1 MNYAQKSFVFNKSSI
16 TISPKQGYQSPK
28 NNSMLRQLCN
38 DTCITVLMEYNGVT
52 QKWVTTPFW
61 SDSSVF
67 HENSAA
73 SIMAELSQHWCWR
86 LVQTGL
92 KTYLEV
98 AVSGV
103 GDLGRVTL
111 HAAGVVRD
119 KRQWVTDGLHLAVV
133 RYEHQ
138 VTSSLLNR
146 ALHGIKVHKDSL
158 LLDELA
164 LTMVRIV
171 DIPLKM
177 YQYIY
182 CIVVVRKCQQ
192 SGSFTLERKPGLS
205 RWVHREFYWVFTLG
219 GDIDQRKNILAF
231 TFALI

>member
-1 MNYAQKSFVFNKSSI
+1 MLVLLFSWKTTGSL
-16 TISPKQGYQSPK
+16 K
-28 NNSMLRQLCN
+28 NRLRPHS
-38 DTCITVLMEYNGVT
+38 EVT
-52 QKWVTTPFW
+52 
-61 SDSSVF
+61 SVF
-67 HENSAA
+67 GVNGPLTH
-73 SIMAELSQHWCWR
+73 
-86 LVQTGL
+86 
-92 KTYLEV
+92 LEV

-103 GDLGRVTL
+103 GDLWCVTL
-111 HAAGVVRD
+111 HTAGVVRD
-119 KRQWVTDGLHLAVV
+119 KRQWVTDGLHLTVV

-138 VTSSLLNR
+138 VTSSFLNWT
-146 ALHGIKVHKDSL
+146 LHGIEVHKDSL
-158 LLDELA
+158 LFDELA

-192 SGSFTLERKPGLS
+192 SGSFTLERKPRLS

-219 GDIDQRKNILAF
+219 GDIDRRKNIFTF